1 MFNVDDEK
9 RPVPRAS
16 LLDIAAASSRDP
28 KPAQRP
34 DAAPGGSPG
43 VSLLNRY
50 AAADEAAE
58 KPRADGRPL
67 SQPRTQ
73 ASATSQSPRSRTE
86 TQSSLGGATSRP
98 QPKRGIRGAGA
109 KMARWLD
116 GGDASG
122 NDGGNTL
129 PPPGDRP
136 LIDLKAV
143 LRSVWQL
150 RYVIAATTV
159 LGAVAGVAIALST
172 PSVYLSESRLY
183 IDPREVRLTD
193 SDLSK
198 QSLATEGILALVDS
212 QLEVLRSRTVMEKVA
227 RDLDLRN
234 DAEFSGTGAA
244 DGEVP
249 PRTLQKLS
257 DAIRVW
263 RDPKT
268 FIAIVEAESRSPERS
283 AEIVNHLVET
293 FLGEETAAQSG
304 FFQKTTAALDQRIGE
319 LKSELDTL
327 EKAIE
332 EYKARNDI
340 VGAGGE
346 LIADKQLLSLSDQVA
361 AARNRIAEAKAKA
374 EVSGRVRIDDVLT
387 GAFPEEVGSIALA
400 ELRKQYAATRAQ
412 LSSLD
417 ASLGPRHPQR
427 IAVVQSL
434 DSSRAEIAN
443 ELRRIAAASQTDL
456 ERAERAEQDLVRQF
470 AAQKARQINSS
481 GEMVELREL
490 ERNAAATREIYES
503 FLKRASETREEEKL
517 TTKNIRVVS
526 RAEPALLPKGPSRK
540 IIVVGATIA
549 GFLAGLGLG
558 ILLGVY
564 RSLNGLFAAPR
575 GVPPET
581 VDPDPPAP
589 GTDPDPGPLARTR
602 NEQDQPIRE
611 ADLPPPFSPAA
622 HHAQSLTAAYLASR
636 ALVTPAAPPMRPS
649 RDVEP
654 EDDAGVAK
662 VQGDLRALRSRVESY
677 SRQKVARG

>member
-16 LLDIAAASSRDP
+16 LLDIAAGSPRVSARTQ
-28 KPAQRP
+28 KPAAKGR
-34 DAAPGGSPG
+34 GSSG
-43 VSLLNRY
+43 SSLLDRF
-50 AAADEAAE
+50 AEADEAAAE
-58 KPRADGRPL
+58 PGHAAPRHAVRPACQPKTPSAL
-67 SQPRTQ
+67 S
-73 ASATSQSPRSRTE
+73 
-86 TQSSLGGATSRP
+86 GAAARP
-98 QPKRGIRGAGA
+98 QPKRGLGGADG
-109 KMARWLD
+109 KIARWLAGRD
-116 GGDASG
+116 ADDASG
-122 NDGGNTL
+122 RSRGDA
-129 PPPGDRP
+129 PPSGDRP
-136 LIDLKAV
+136 LVDIKAV
-143 LRSVWQL
+143 LRSVWQV
-150 RYVIAATTV
+150 RFVIAATTI
-159 LGAVAGVAIALST
+159 LGGAAGVAIALST
-172 PSVYLSESRLY
+172 PSIYLSESRLY

-227 RDLDLRN
+227 RDLDLQS

-244 DGEVP
+244 EGEVS

-268 FIAIVEAESRSPERS
+268 FIVIVEAQSRSPERS
-283 AEIVNHLVET
+283 ALIVNRLVET

-304 FFQKTTAALDQRIGE
+304 FFQKTTAALDQRLAE
-319 LKSELDTL
+319 LKAELDTA

-374 EVSGRVRIDDVLT
+374 DVSGKVRLDDVLT
-387 GAFPEEVGSIALA
+387 GAFPEEVGSMALA
-400 ELRKQYAATRAQ
+400 ELRKQHAATRAQ

-427 IAVVQSL
+427 IAAVQSL
-434 DSSRAEIAN
+434 ESSRAEIAN
-443 ELRRIAAASQTDL
+443 ELRRIAATAQTELD
-456 ERAERAEQDLVRQF
+456 RAESAERDLVRQF

-517 TTKNIRVVS
+517 TAKNIRVVS
-526 RAEPALLPKGPSRK
+526 RAEPALQPKGPSRK
-540 IIVVGATIA
+540 IIVIGATLA
-549 GFLAGLGLG
+549 GFFAGFGLG
-558 ILLGVY
+558 ILLGIY
-564 RSLNGLFAAPR
+564 RSLNGLFVSPR

-581 VDPDPPAP
+581 VDPDPPEP
-589 GTDPDPGPLARTR
+589 GTDPDPMPGTR
-602 NEQDQPIRE
+602 SEQEQKVRE

-622 HHAQSLTAAYLASR
+622 HHAQSLAAAYLASR
-636 ALVTPAAPPMRPS
+636 ELAKQAPPAKLSS
-649 RDVEP
+649 RSIEP
-654 EDDAGVAK
+654 EDDLGIAR
-662 VQGDLRALRSRVESY
+662 VQDDLRALRSRVESY
-677 SRQKVARG
+677 SRQKVARR

>member
-16 LLDIAAASSRDP
+16 LLDIAAGSPRVSARV
-28 KPAQRP
+28 QNP
-34 DAAPGGSPG
+34 DAKGRGSSG
-43 VSLLNRY
+43 SSLLDRFVEVDD
-50 AAADEAAE
+50 AAAHAEA
-58 KPRADGRPL
+58 RHTVRPI
-67 SQPRTQ
+67 
-73 ASATSQSPRSRTE
+73 
-86 TQSSLGGATSRP
+86 P
-98 QPKRGIRGAGA
+98 QPKTSQPKALQSKTPSTLTGAANRGQRKRGLGGTGG
-109 KMARWLD
+109 KIARWLAGRD
-116 GGDASG
+116 TDDASG
-122 NDGGNTL
+122 NAGGDA
-129 PPPGDRP
+129 PSPPGDRP
-136 LIDLKAV
+136 LVDIKAV
-143 LRSVWQL
+143 LRSVWQV
-150 RYVIAATTV
+150 RFIIAATTI
-159 LGAVAGVAIALST
+159 LGAIAGVAIALST
-172 PSVYLSESRLY
+172 PSIYLSESRLY

-227 RDLDLRN
+227 RDLDLEN

-244 DGEVP
+244 EGEVS

-268 FIAIVEAESRSPERS
+268 FIVIVEAQSRSPERS
-283 AEIVNHLVET
+283 ALIVNRLVET

-304 FFQKTTAALDQRIGE
+304 FFQKTTAALDQRIVE
-319 LKSELDTL
+319 LKAELDTA

-361 AARNRIAEAKAKA
+361 SARNRIAEAKAKA
-374 EVSGRVRIDDVLT
+374 EVSGKVRIDDVLT
-387 GAFPEEVGSIALA
+387 GAFPEEVGSMALA

-427 IAVVQSL
+427 IAAVQSL

-443 ELRRIAAASQTDL
+443 ELRRIAAGAQTELD
-456 ERAERAEQDLVRQF
+456 RAQRAEQDLVRQF

-503 FLKRASETREEEKL
+503 FLKRAAETREEEKL
-517 TTKNIRVVS
+517 TAKNIRVIS
-526 RAEPALLPKGPSRK
+526 RAEPALQPKGPSRK
-540 IIVVGATIA
+540 IIVIGAT
-549 GFLAGLGLG
+549 LAGLFAGVGLG
-558 ILLGVY
+558 ILLGIY
-564 RSLNGLFAAPR
+564 RSLNGLFVAPR
-575 GVPPET
+575 GVPPDT
-581 VDPDPPAP
+581 VDPDPPEP
-589 GTDPDPGPLARTR
+589 GTDPDPLPGTR
-602 NEQDQPIRE
+602 SQQEEQVRE
-611 ADLPPPFSPAA
+611 MDLPPPFSPAA

-636 ALVTPAAPPMRPS
+636 GLVKQDSPAKHSPRGFEPDE
-649 RDVEP
+649 DVGI
-654 EDDAGVAK
+654 AQ
-662 VQGDLRALRSRVESY
+662 VQDDLRALRSRVESY
-677 SRQKVARG
+677 SRQKVARR

>member
-16 LLDIAAASSRDP
+16 LLDIAAGSPRVSARVQKSNAKGRGSSGSSLLDRFAEADETT
-28 KPAQRP
+28 AQP
-34 DAAPGGSPG
+34 GHAAPRHA
-43 VSLLNRY
+43 V
-50 AAADEAAE
+50 
-58 KPRADGRPL
+58 RPA
-67 SQPRTQ
+67 SQPK
-73 ASATSQSPRSRTE
+73 
-86 TQSSLGGATSRP
+86 TQSALSGATALPQPNRSLGGADG
-98 QPKRGIRGAGA
+98 KI
-109 KMARWLD
+109 ARWLAGRD
-116 GGDASG
+116 ADDASYSSRGDA
-122 NDGGNTL
+122 
-129 PPPGDRP
+129 PPGDRP
-136 LIDLKAV
+136 LVDIKAV
-143 LRSVWQL
+143 LRSVWQV
-150 RYVIAATTV
+150 RFVIAATTV
-159 LGAVAGVAIALST
+159 LGAAAGVAIALST

-227 RDLDLRN
+227 RDLDLQS

-244 DGEVP
+244 EGEVS

-268 FIAIVEAESRSPERS
+268 FIVIVEAQSRSPERS
-283 AEIVNHLVET
+283 ALIVNRLVET

-304 FFQKTTAALDQRIGE
+304 FFQKTTAALDQRIAE
-319 LKSELDTL
+319 LKAELDTA
-327 EKAIE
+327 ETAIE

-374 EVSGRVRIDDVLT
+374 DVSGKVRLDDVLT
-387 GAFPEEVGSIALA
+387 GAFPEEVASMALA

-427 IAVVQSL
+427 IAAVQSL
-434 DSSRAEIAN
+434 ESSRAEIAN
-443 ELRRIAAASQTDL
+443 ELRRIAATAQTELD
-456 ERAERAEQDLVRQF
+456 RAESAERDLVRQF

-517 TTKNIRVVS
+517 TAKNIRVVS
-526 RAEPALLPKGPSRK
+526 RAEP
-540 IIVVGATIA
+540 
-549 GFLAGLGLG
+549 
-558 ILLGVY
+558 
-564 RSLNGLFAAPR
+564 
-575 GVPPET
+575 
-581 VDPDPPAP
+581 
-589 GTDPDPGPLARTR
+589 
-602 NEQDQPIRE
+602 
-611 ADLPPPFSPAA
+611 
-622 HHAQSLTAAYLASR
+622 
-636 ALVTPAAPPMRPS
+636 
-649 RDVEP
+649 
-654 EDDAGVAK
+654 
-662 VQGDLRALRSRVESY
+662 
-677 SRQKVARG
+677 

>member
-16 LLDIAAASSRDP
+16 LLDIAAASSRTS
-28 KPAQRP
+28 KPATAS
-34 DAAPGGSPG
+34 DAALRASSSA
-43 VSLLNRY
+43 SLLNRFVEV
-50 AAADEAAE
+50 DEAAAQ
-58 KPRADGRPL
+58 PRAAVRPASL
-67 SQPRTQ
+67 AREPQPQASQPKTR
-73 ASATSQSPRSRTE
+73 SAPKAA
-86 TQSSLGGATSRP
+86 ATRA
-98 QPKRGIRGAGA
+98 QPKRALGDAGSR
-109 KMARWLD
+109 MARWLA
-116 GGDASG
+116 GSDASG
-122 NDGGNTL
+122 TGGAGT

-136 LIDLKAV
+136 LVDIKAV

-150 RYVIAATTV
+150 RFVIAATTV
-159 LGAVAGVAIALST
+159 LGAIAGVAIALST
-172 PSVYLSESRLY
+172 PSIYLSESRLY

-227 RDLDLRN
+227 RDLDLQN
-234 DAEFSGTGAA
+234 DGEFSGTGAA

-268 FIAIVEAESRSPERS
+268 FIAIVEAQSRNAERS
-283 AEIVNHLVET
+283 AQIVNHLVET

-304 FFQKTTAALDQRIGE
+304 FFQKTTAALDQRIAG
-319 LKSELDTL
+319 LKSELDTA

-387 GAFPEEVGSIALA
+387 GAFPEEVGSMALA

-434 DSSRAEIAN
+434 ESSRAEIAN

-540 IIVVGATIA
+540 IIVIGATLA
-549 GFLAGLGLG
+549 GFFAGLGLG
-558 ILLGVY
+558 ILLGIY
-564 RSLNGLFAAPR
+564 RSLNGLFAGPR

-581 VDPDPPAP
+581 VDPDPPEP
-589 GTDPDPGPLARTR
+589 GTDPDPGPLPRAR

-611 ADLPPPFSPAA
+611 RDLPPPFSPAA

-636 ALVTPAAPPMRPS
+636 ELAGHASPDKRSS
-649 RDVEP
+649 RDVDVGE
-654 EDDAGVAK
+654 GHGIAK

-677 SRQKVARG
+677 TRQKVARR

>member
-1 MFNVDDEK
+1 
-9 RPVPRAS
+9 
-16 LLDIAAASSRDP
+16 
-28 KPAQRP
+28 
-34 DAAPGGSPG
+34 
-43 VSLLNRY
+43 
-50 AAADEAAE
+50 
-58 KPRADGRPL
+58 
-67 SQPRTQ
+67 
-73 ASATSQSPRSRTE
+73 
-86 TQSSLGGATSRP
+86 
-98 QPKRGIRGAGA
+98 
-109 KMARWLD
+109 MARWLA
-116 GGDASG
+116 GGNTGDASG
-122 NDGGNTL
+122 SGGGDAP

-136 LIDLKAV
+136 LVDIKAV

-150 RYVIAATTV
+150 RFVIAATTV

-172 PSVYLSESRLY
+172 PSIYLSESRLY

-227 RDLDLRN
+227 RDLDLQN

-244 DGEVP
+244 EGEVS

-268 FIAIVEAESRSPERS
+268 FIAIVEAQSRSPERS
-283 AEIVNHLVET
+283 ALIVNRLVET

-304 FFQKTTAALDQRIGE
+304 FFQKTTAALDQRIAE
-319 LKSELDTL
+319 LKSELDTA

-361 AARNRIAEAKAKA
+361 TARNRIAEAKAKA
-374 EVSGRVRIDDVLT
+374 EVSGRVRLDDVLT

-434 DSSRAEIAN
+434 ESSRVEIAN
-443 ELRRIAAASQTDL
+443 ELRRIAAGAQTELD
-456 ERAERAEQDLVRQF
+456 RAERAEQDLVRQF
-470 AAQKARQINSS
+470 AVQKARQINSS

-503 FLKRASETREEEKL
+503 FLKRAAETREEEKL
-517 TTKNIRVVS
+517 TAKNIRVVS
-526 RAEPALLPKGPSRK
+526 RAEPALQPKGPSRK
-540 IIVVGATIA
+540 IIVIGATLA
-549 GFLAGLGLG
+549 GFFAGLGLG
-558 ILLGVY
+558 ILLGIY
-564 RSLNGLFAAPR
+564 RSLNGLFVSPKGAPP
-575 GVPPET
+575 VT
-581 VDPDPPAP
+581 VDPDPPEP
-589 GTDPDPGPLARTR
+589 GTDPDPRPGTAR
-602 NEQDQPIRE
+602 NEQDMKARE
-611 ADLPPPFSPAA
+611 MDLPPPFSPAA
-622 HHAQSLTAAYLASR
+622 HHAQSLAAAYLASR
-636 ALVTPAAPPMRPS
+636 ELAQQASPARPS
-649 RDVEP
+649 FRTIEP
-654 EDDAGVAK
+654 EGDLGVAK
-662 VQGDLRALRSRVESY
+662 VQDDLRALRSRVESY
-677 SRQKVARG
+677 SRQKVARR

>member
-16 LLDIAAASSRDP
+16 LLDISAGSSRTSKPATGSDAALRASSS
-28 KPAQRP
+28 A
-34 DAAPGGSPG
+34 
-43 VSLLNRY
+43 SLLNRFVEV
-50 AAADEAAE
+50 DEAA
-58 KPRADGRPL
+58 AQSHTAIRPTSQARE
-67 SQPRTQ
+67 SQPKAAQ
-73 ASATSQSPRSRTE
+73 
-86 TQSSLGGATSRP
+86 P
-98 QPKRGIRGAGA
+98 QPQAAQPKTRSAPKAAATRARPKRALGDAGGR
-109 KMARWLD
+109 MARWLA
-116 GGDASG
+116 GNDASG
-122 NDGGNTL
+122 TGGGDT

-136 LIDLKAV
+136 LVDIKAV

-150 RYVIAATTV
+150 RFVIAATTV

-172 PSVYLSESRLY
+172 PSIYLSESRLY

-227 RDLDLRN
+227 RDLDLQN
-234 DAEFSGTGAA
+234 DSEFSGTGAA

-268 FIAIVEAESRSPERS
+268 FIAIVEAQSRSPERS
-283 AEIVNHLVET
+283 AQIVNHLVET

-304 FFQKTTAALDQRIGE
+304 FFQKTTAALDQRIAG
-319 LKSELDTL
+319 LKSELDTA

-456 ERAERAEQDLVRQF
+456 ERAQRAEQDLVRQF

-540 IIVVGATIA
+540 IIVIGATLA
-549 GFLAGLGLG
+549 GFFAGFGLG
-558 ILLGVY
+558 ILLGIY
-564 RSLNGLFAAPR
+564 RSLNGLFVRPK
-575 GVPPET
+575 GGPTET
-581 VDPDPPAP
+581 VDPEPPEP
-589 GTDPDPGPLARTR
+589 GTDPDPLPGTHSQRE
-602 NEQDQPIRE
+602 EQLRE
-611 ADLPPPFSPAA
+611 MDLPPPFSPAA

-636 ALVTPAAPPMRPS
+636 ELVKQEPS
-649 RDVEP
+649 GKRSPRGFEPDEDVGI
-654 EDDAGVAK
+654 AQ
-662 VQGDLRALRSRVESY
+662 VQDDLRALRSRVESY
-677 SRQKVARG
+677 SRQKVARR

>member
-16 LLDIAAASSRDP
+16 LLDIAAGSPRVSAR
-28 KPAQRP
+28 AQKP
-34 DAAPGGSPG
+34 DAKDRGSAG
-43 VSLLNRY
+43 SSLLDRFVEAEQM
-50 AAADEAAE
+50 AAQPGNAA
-58 KPRADGRPL
+58 PRHAARPA
-67 SQPRTQ
+67 SQPKIPSVPSG
-73 ASATSQSPRSRTE
+73 AATRPPPKRG
-86 TQSSLGGATSRP
+86 LGGADG
-98 QPKRGIRGAGA
+98 KI
-109 KMARWLD
+109 ARWLAGRD
-116 GGDASG
+116 ADDTSGGSGGDA
-122 NDGGNTL
+122 
-129 PPPGDRP
+129 PPPSGDRP
-136 LIDLKAV
+136 LVDIKAV
-143 LRSVWQL
+143 LRSVWQV
-150 RYVIAATTV
+150 RFVIAATTI
-159 LGAVAGVAIALST
+159 LGAAAGVAIALST
-172 PSVYLSESRLY
+172 PSIYLSESRLY

-198 QSLATEGILALVDS
+198 QSLATEAILALVDS

-227 RDLDLRN
+227 RDLDLQN

-244 DGEVP
+244 EGEVS

-268 FIAIVEAESRSPERS
+268 FIVIVEAQSRSPQRS
-283 AEIVNHLVET
+283 ALIVNRLVET

-304 FFQKTTAALDQRIGE
+304 FFQKTTAALDQRIFE
-319 LKSELDTL
+319 LKAELDTA

-361 AARNRIAEAKAKA
+361 AARNRIADAKAKA
-374 EVSGRVRIDDVLT
+374 DVSGKVRLDDVLT
-387 GAFPEEVGSIALA
+387 GAFPEEVGSMALA

-427 IAVVQSL
+427 IAAVQSL
-434 DSSRAEIAN
+434 ESSRAEIAH
-443 ELRRIAAASQTDL
+443 ELRRIAATAQTELD
-456 ERAERAEQDLVRQF
+456 RAERAEQDLVRQF

-490 ERNAAATREIYES
+490 QRNAAATREIYES

-517 TTKNIRVVS
+517 TAKNIRVVS
-526 RAEPALLPKGPSRK
+526 RAEPALQPKGPSRK
-540 IIVVGATIA
+540 IIVIGATMA
-549 GFLAGLGLG
+549 GFFAGFGLG
-558 ILLGVY
+558 ILLGIY
-564 RSLNGLFAAPR
+564 RSLNGLFVGPR
-575 GVPPET
+575 GAPPET
-581 VDPDPPAP
+581 VDPDPPEP
-589 GTDPDPGPLARTR
+589 GTDPDPMPSTR
-602 NEQDQPIRE
+602 NEQEQRGRE

-636 ALVTPAAPPMRPS
+636 ELARQASSTRLSPLAI
-649 RDVEP
+649 EP
-654 EDDAGVAK
+654 EDDLGIAK
-662 VQGDLRALRSRVESY
+662 VQDDLRALRSRVESY
-677 SRQKVARG
+677 SRQKVARR